1 MVTLKVA
8 RAHVRRS
15 LRGQS
20 CDWVCPLG
28 LAGWLFDSAP
38 SVPRIMARAKC
49 SGLNIGQDCCIS
61 NGAAGMAGVVPASKT
76 WMPASGRTITLAA
89 SNDEVEKPVAQ
100 PANSGLK
107 ATQLF
112 KISRFAGQI
121 LQRSHSFGEIC

>member
-1 MVTLKVA
+1 MFWTKYRPRLLHFQRCGRDGGRRSNFEDVDA
-8 RAHVRRS
+8 RERPFGATVRRE
-15 LRGQS
+15 RN
-20 CDWVCPLG
+20 
-28 LAGWLFDSAP
+28 
-38 SVPRIMARAKC
+38 R
-49 SGLNIGQDCCIS
+49 
-61 NGAAGMAGVVPASKT
+61 
-76 WMPASGRTITLAA
+76 A